1 MSTTGPLDATL
12 IRDVAVATATKAS
25 YDMSDT
31 LYSYLPKVD
40 QFYIPEWLTM
50 QFIANNLISFTPLFS
65 YGTTIISI
73 EKCKTALGFSID
85 ICATMLIASILR
97 ISYYLITPYEITLLR
112 QSLVMIFI
120 QLILLRTSLKYRPD
134 EYKYQNL
141 TDVESLSHLIHDI
154 WFEFFS
160 CINRPKFLSEDWKNL
175 IKSLSFT
182 NLLKFSFKIFL
193 AFFYKILKFFDPNF
207 KRIGA
212 FWQWD
217 DDKNFWRFLALFAT
231 VQILVTFFISN
242 ILNWDSLA
250 QGLGSIIG
258 SLGLLVE
265 SLLPLPQIAILYKLK
280 SVQGFKLILL
290 VSWLCGDTLKITY
303 LIFGAKNISALF
315 VIFALFQ
322 MSLDF
327 YIGGQYIYYRY
338 YYLKLRHQHHPNDSN
353 SPSDEDES
361 EMYELDL
368 FNTLQKDV
376 EKALKQDS
384 NDTSDSPQD
393 DQVGKSQAQAV
404 TV

>member
-1 MSTTGPLDATL
+1 M
-12 IRDVAVATATKAS
+12 
-25 YDMSDT
+25 
-31 LYSYLPKVD
+31 
-40 QFYIPEWLTM
+40 
-50 QFIANNLISFTPLFS
+50 
-65 YGTTIISI
+65 
-73 EKCKTALGFSID
+73 
-85 ICATMLIASILR
+85 
-97 ISYYLITPYEITLLR
+97 
-112 QSLVMIFI
+112 
-120 QLILLRTSLKYRPD
+120 
-134 EYKYQNL
+134 
-141 TDVESLSHLIHDI
+141 
-154 WFEFFS
+154 
-160 CINRPKFLSEDWKNL
+160 
-175 IKSLSFT
+175 
-182 NLLKFSFKIFL
+182 
-193 AFFYKILKFFDPNF
+193 KFFDPNF

-338 YYLKLRHQHHPNDSN
+338 YYPKLRHQHHPNDSN

>member
-1 MSTTGPLDATL
+1 MV
-12 IRDVAVATATKAS
+12 RV
-25 YDMSDT
+25 
-31 LYSYLPKVD
+31 
-40 QFYIPEWLTM
+40 
-50 QFIANNLISFTPLFS
+50 
-65 YGTTIISI
+65 
-73 EKCKTALGFSID
+73 
-85 ICATMLIASILR
+85 
-97 ISYYLITPYEITLLR
+97 
-112 QSLVMIFI
+112 
-120 QLILLRTSLKYRPD
+120 
-134 EYKYQNL
+134 
-141 TDVESLSHLIHDI
+141 
-154 WFEFFS
+154 FS

-338 YYLKLRHQHHPNDSN
+338 YYPKLRHQHHPNDSN

-368 FNTLQKDV
+368 LIPYKGCRKGLET
-376 EKALKQDS
+376 
-384 NDTSDSPQD
+384 
-393 DQVGKSQAQAV
+393 G
-404 TV
+404 

>member
-217 DDKNFWRFLALFAT
+217 DDKNFWRFLAFCNCT
-231 VQILVTFFISN
+231 N
-242 ILNWDSLA
+242 I
-250 QGLGSIIG
+250 GLGSIIG

-338 YYLKLRHQHHPNDSN
+338 YYPKLRHQHHPNDSN